1 MEKKG
6 NLNRRDFIRVSGL
19 GAAAL
24 LTDTVPKAFLAPKPI
39 PGVRGEANSAFASD
53 VEIALRATAAEVS
66 LLGGAATRVWTY
78 KGELLQGDPVSLQ
91 TIQDPSWRYSARL
104 ALRQNPQAPPR
115 PERSPYTYLGPII
128 RLRRGQ
134 RVRINFTNLL
144 PEATIIHWHGLHVS
158 PEMDAHPRYAIGA
171 GQTYFYEFEAP
182 DRAGTYWFHPHPDRR
197 TGPQVYNGLAGLL
210 IVSDDEE
217 SALGLPSGSYDVPLV
232 IQDRIIDANNQF
244 VYQAPGPMENL
255 AGFLGDRILVNG
267 RPNFNLTVERRAYRF
282 RLLNGSNSRVYK
294 LAWSDGSPLT
304 VIATDG
310 GLLERAV
317 QRNYVM
323 LAPGERIELLE
334 DFSERQPGERREL
347 RSLAFSGAGVG
358 MAGGQTLPNGA
369 PFTVMNVQVAWR
381 GERREPFVL
390 PATLSTINRHRIEDA
405 INRNNPRA
413 FAASI
418 GMAGG
423 MMQWLLN
430 GRTFEME
437 AVAENE
443 RVRLNDLEVWEIV
456 NQAGGMMG
464 GMSMIHPIHIHGL
477 QFQVVERQVQPGLA
491 ADWETVR
498 AGYVDEG
505 WKDTV
510 MIMPGERV
518 KVLMKFQDYTGLYV
532 YHCHNLEHEDTGMMR
547 NYLVSV

>member
-1 MEKKG
+1 M
-6 NLNRRDFIRVSGL
+6 NTSSNIDRRAFLRCSCL

-24 LTDTVPKAFLAPKPI
+24 LSDTPTAAARTVNAGAMAYQMGGSF
-39 PGVRGEANSAFASD
+39 FSD
-53 VEIALRATAAEVS
+53 VELALRATATEAS
-66 LLGGAATRVWTY
+66 LFDGAPTRVWTY
-78 KGELLQGDPVSLQ
+78 HGEVLRGDPVSLQ
-91 TIQDPSWRYSARL
+91 PLSILDRRYPIRSSSGVRPVRL
-104 ALRQNPQAPPR
+104 SQQPH
-115 PERSPYTYLGPII
+115 TYLGPII

-144 PEATIIHWHGLHVS
+144 PEPTIVHWHGLHVP
-158 PEMDAHPRYAIGA
+158 PEMDAHPRYAIGT
-171 GQTYFYEFEAP
+171 GQTYVYEFEVN

-197 TGPQVYNGLAGLL
+197 TGPQVYNGLAGVL

-217 SALGLPSGSYDVPLV
+217 SVLRLPSGSYDIPLV
-232 IQDRIIDANNQF
+232 IQDRIIDASNQF
-244 VYQAPGPMENL
+244 VYQTPGPMGNL
-255 AGFLGDRILVNG
+255 TGFLGDRILVNG
-267 RPNFNLTVERRAYRF
+267 QPDFSLTVARRAYRL

-334 DFSERQPGERREL
+334 DFSERQAGERREL
-347 RSLAFSGAGVG
+347 RSLPFSGAGVG
-358 MAGGQTLPNGA
+358 MTGGQTLPNGA
-369 PFTVMNVQVAWR
+369 PFKVMDVQVAWR
-381 GERREPFVL
+381 GESQAPFVL
-390 PATLSTINRHRIEDA
+390 PATLSIINRHRIEDA
-405 INRNNPRA
+405 VNRNSPRA
-413 FAASI
+413 FATSI

-423 MMQWLLN
+423 MMRWLLN

-443 RVRLNDLEVWEIV
+443 RVRLNDLEVWELI
-456 NQAGGMMG
+456 NQTGGMMG

-477 QFQVVERQVQPGLA
+477 QFQVIDRQIQPSQT

-518 KVLMKFQDYTGLYV
+518 KLLMKFQDYTGLYL
-532 YHCHNLEHEDTGMMR
+532 YHCHNLEHEDSGMMR
-547 NYLVSV
+547 NYLVSA